1 MLMSNH
7 LIKHFQKGKRMQLAT
22 KSFLGLCLICST
34 AGAVEPAATPATPP
48 TAASTQNAKPA
59 PTSATVAKPATTTAP
74 TQHNRLQQNK
84 SQRTSNSKMQ
94 KLRL

>member
-34 AGAVEPAATPATPP
+34 AGAVEPADQQPP

-74 TQHNRLQQNK
+74 TSTQPLTAEQIAKEQATARCKN
-84 SQRTSNSKMQ
+84 
-94 KLRL
+94 